1 MATTLEASI
10 NCKLSA
16 VFVNTLTNGLAPVS
30 VDMTGQ
36 GLTTFTDGTTANKA
50 DRLWGSKGRALTGTT
65 PEDIDVYDFGSIDI
79 GAGAGLDPHGQAITL
94 AEITALMVIN
104 NTSSTGTLAIGGKG
118 TGAAWNSWIQAD
130 DDAAVTLKPGG
141 VFLIT
146 SPTDPGFAVADTS
159 NHLLTM
165 TPTDDLTY
173 DIYIVGR
180 SA

>member
-1 MATTLEASI
+1 MATTLDVSI

-16 VFVNTLTNGLAPVS
+16 VFVNTLTNSLAPVS
-30 VDMTGQ
+30 VNMTGQ
-36 GLTTFTDGTTANKA
+36 GLNVLTNGTTANKS

-65 PEDIDVYDFGSIDI
+65 PEDIDVYDFGTIDI
-79 GAGAGLDPHGQAITL
+79 GAGAGLDPHGQSVTL

-118 TGAAWNSWIQAD
+118 TTAAWNSWIQAD